1 MSTRPRI
8 PAVVGAVCAALLL
21 AGCSSS
27 GTVGAGGTSS
37 GGVGGVTGGTS
48 GGTGGTGGTSG
59 GTGGTSGGNGGTD
72 TGCTQAML
80 AIQNAER
87 AQTNTNLQAAV
98 SAANTSIGQL
108 RAAASATQK
117 PGGKDAMNKVADDL
131 QAIVSQAAAGRQPD
145 TSEALRDAQI
155 VASICGM

>member
-8 PAVVGAVCAALLL
+8 PAVVGTVCAALLL

-37 GGVGGVTGGTS
+37 GGVGGL
-48 GGTGGTGGTSG
+48 TGGTSG
-59 GTGGTSGGNGGTD
+59 GTGGTSGGTGGNSGTD

-108 RAAASATQK
+108 RAAAAVTQK

>member
-8 PAVVGAVCAALLL
+8 PAMAGAVCAALLL

-27 GTVGAGGTSS
+27 GTVGAGGSSS
-37 GGVGGVTGGTS
+37 GGVGGLTGA
-48 GGTGGTGGTSG
+48 
-59 GTGGTSGGNGGTD
+59 TSGGNSGPD

-80 AIQNAER
+80 AIQNAEK

-108 RAAASATQK
+108 RAAALATQK
-117 PGGKDAMNKVADDL
+117 PGGRDAMNKVADDL
-131 QAIVSQAAAGRQPD
+131 QAIVTQVAAGHQPD
-145 TSEALRDAQI
+145 TTSALRDAQI
-155 VASICGM
+155 VAGICGM

>member
-8 PAVVGAVCAALLL
+8 PAVAGAVCAALLL

-27 GTVGAGGTSS
+27 GTVGAGGSAS
-37 GGVGGVTGGTS
+37 GGVAGL
-48 GGTGGTGGTSG
+48 TGGTSG
-59 GTGGTSGGNGGTD
+59 GTGGTSSGPD
-72 TGCTQAML
+72 AGCTSAML
-80 AIQNAER
+80 AIQSAER

-108 RAAASATQK
+108 RAAAATTQK

-131 QAIVSQAAAGRQPD
+131 QSIVSQAAAGHQPD

>member
-8 PAVVGAVCAALLL
+8 PAVAGAVCAALLL

-27 GTVGAGGTSS
+27 GTVGAGGSS
-37 GGVGGVTGGTS
+37 GGGVAGLTGGTSGGTGGTS

-59 GTGGTSGGNGGTD
+59 GTGGTD

-80 AIQNAER
+80 AIQDAEK

-108 RAAASATQK
+108 RAAALATQK
-117 PGGKDAMNKVADDL
+117 PGGRDAMNKVADDL
-131 QAIVSQAAAGRQPD
+131 QAIVTQVAAGHQPD
-145 TSEALRDAQI
+145 TTSALRDAQI
-155 VASICGM
+155 VAGICGM